1 MSDDAEYLPNYRANE
16 LYVRPAKEGAYAT
29 IVTEGDE
36 TEVGEFSLTPRC
48 KIAVK
53 AFYVRDKADFN
64 SFKIVKLKWTKA
76 SGWYEDESVH
86 VNRFQAARMAELVGL
101 LSHLNLTDATKA
113 RMSLDNV
120 NVGDLSALLNSS
132 KGAAVVRE
140 LAESPQLHHD
150 IYAVAAKR
158 GALAEFEG
166 MLGNSLK
173 EREWQAYF
181 ESNPWIFGHGLN
193 YVFLDK
199 VGGKLETRTT
209 GAAHLQPGKT
219 ADGLMRTRAEIS
231 QYVLIEIKR
240 DATALLQDD
249 KYRSGCW
256 AVSAELSAAVT
267 QAQKTTHDFAQ
278 NRFRDLLTDRDG
290 NETGEMVYSIEPRS
304 YLVVGNT
311 AELRSNSDKIACFEL
326 FRRNIRSPEILTFD
340 ELFERAR
347 CIVDNLSAD
356 APAGTETDA
365 EAAKVAGTDEPPLT
379 VGSNPFE
386 YDDDIP
392 F

>member
-1 MSDDAEYLPNYRANE
+1 MPDDAEYLPNYRTNE
-16 LYVRPAKEGAYAT
+16 LYINTAKDGAFAT
-29 IVTEGDE
+29 IVTEGDD
-36 TEVGEFSLTPRC
+36 TLIGEFSLAPRC

-76 SGWYEDESVH
+76 DGWREDGSVH
-86 VNRFQAARMAELVGL
+86 VNHFQAARMAELVAL
-101 LSHLNLTDATKA
+101 LSHLNLTEATKA
-113 RMSLDNV
+113 RMSLENV
-120 NVGDLSALLNSS
+120 NVGDLSALLSSS

-158 GALAEFEG
+158 AAVAEFEG
-166 MLGNSLK
+166 MLGKSLK
-173 EREWQAYF
+173 EAEWQAYF
-181 ESNPWIFGHGLN
+181 ERHPWVFGHGLN

-199 VGGKLETRTT
+199 VGDKLETRTT
-209 GAAHLQPGKT
+209 GAAHGQAGKT

-267 QAQKTTHDFAQ
+267 QAQKTAHDFAH
-278 NRFRDLLTDRDG
+278 NRFRDPLTDRDG
-290 NETGEMVYSIEPRS
+290 NETGEVVYSIEPRS

-311 AELRSNSDKIACFEL
+311 TELRYNGDKIACFEL
-326 FRRNIRSPEILTFD
+326 YRRNIRSPEILTFD

-347 CIVDNLSAD
+347 CIVDNLSGDASAPSKGKPD
-356 APAGTETDA
+356 APSPASQA
-365 EAAKVAGTDEPPLT
+365 
-379 VGSNPFE
+379 NPFE
-386 YDDDIP
+386 YEDDIP